1 MSTIELIIH
10 PIRMRIIT
18 TLAGRSL
25 SPKQIEAFLP
35 DVAQTTLYRH
45 IHILLQANI
54 IRVVSEKQVRGTI
67 EHIYALDD
75 GAARLGQ
82 ADLTAISG
90 DDFRRYFLIF
100 LSSVM
105 QDLSGYLESHPA
117 GPYGDALYSKTP
129 LYLSEA
135 DYTGLMQQ
143 MQALL
148 QPFMA
153 DPPDKGCKRFLL
165 TSIVFPDQAKISEL
179 NDERKADA

>member
-1 MSTIELIIH
+1 
-10 PIRMRIIT
+10 
-18 TLAGRSL
+18 
-25 SPKQIEAFLP
+25 
-35 DVAQTTLYRH
+35 
-45 IHILLQANI
+45 
-54 IRVVSEKQVRGTI
+54 
-67 EHIYALDD
+67 
-75 GAARLGQ
+75 
-82 ADLTAISG
+82 
-90 DDFRRYFLIF
+90 
-100 LSSVM
+100 M